1 MLREHRELTRIGS
14 SEHPIPKQRAPEHR
28 VPQHPD
34 RAWVTKTLPKFLPP
48 FWRTLLGLL
57 ILPPLIASFFLYH
70 VEMMVFLYYYTPFTA
85 QNVDLIEFRDT
96 D

>member
-1 MLREHRELTRIGS
+1 MLHEHAKPTKIGS
-14 SEHPIPKQRAPEHR
+14 NEHPIPKHRAPEHR
-28 VPQHPD
+28 IPKHPD
-34 RAWVTKTLPKFLPP
+34 RAWLTGTFPKLLPP
-48 FWRTLLGLL
+48 LWRTLLGLL
-57 ILPPLIASFFLYH
+57 ILPPLIASFFIYH